1 MSKVN
6 IHTILKTQEK
16 TYEYN
21 VPAILK
27 EDERIIVYKEQ
38 DEQRTTTSFNYRTKE
53 LIYLTRIKI
62 PEELFL

>member
-27 EDERIIVYKEQ
+27 EDERIIVYK
-38 DEQRTTTSFNYRTKE
+38 
-53 LIYLTRIKI
+53 
-62 PEELFL
+62 